1 MIELR
6 PQFAS
11 ASDLVGWL
19 NLWPTRL
26 SPKSSKR
33 KRTLRDWSQKLF
45 RLPDQNRP
53 LFDRAL

>member
-45 RLPDQNRP
+45 STAWSKQTTFWP
-53 LFDRAL
+53 RA